1 MMADVDLGEV
11 QVRVVVNDSVITQW
25 HKEANE
31 L

>member
-1 MMADVDLGEV
+1 MADVDLGEV
-11 QVRVVVNDSVITQW
+11 QVRVIVNDGVITQW